1 MENSVIIS
9 SIGPRIEYYAS
20 AAGITSSVEKK
31 EYKKK
36 IINLEQNIT
45 HPQLLDIKRNLE
57 TFNLAMGEK
66 RTTEKM
72 YLERDIKYL
81 EDMENKLFTIDKNKG
96 RNFVITM
103 KQNLDNQNE
112 LDNDGI
118 TNSKQKTF
126 VKKSPNSNAYSL
138 YSSDAA

>member
-9 SIGPRIEYYAS
+9 SICPRIEYYAS
-20 AAGITSSVEKK
+20 AAGITSEVEKK

-36 IINLEQNIT
+36 LKKLEENIT

-81 EDMENKLFTIDKNKG
+81 EDIENQIFPVDKNRG
-96 RNFVITM
+96 RNFVVTM
-103 KQNLDNQNE
+103 KQNNEMIEQEQSSSEKGRSFIKVNQ
-112 LDNDGI
+112 
-118 TNSKQKTF
+118 
-126 VKKSPNSNAYSL
+126 NSNAYKV
-138 YSSDAA
+138 YSDAA

>member
-36 IINLEQNIT
+36 INNLEKNIT
-45 HPQLLDIKRNLE
+45 HPQLLEVKRNLE

-81 EDMENKLFTIDKNKG
+81 EDMESNLFSVDKNKG

-103 KQNLDNQNE
+103 KQNLENQNE

-118 TNSKQKTF
+118 SNLKQKTF

-138 YSSDAA
+138 YSNDAA

>member
-9 SIGPRIEYYAS
+9 SICPRIEYYAS
-20 AAGITSSVEKK
+20 AAGITSEVEKK

-36 IINLEQNIT
+36 LKKLEENIT

-81 EDMENKLFTIDKNKG
+81 EDIENQIFPVDKNRG
-96 RNFVITM
+96 RNFVVTM
-103 KQNLDNQNE
+103 KQNAEVFEQEQTSSEKGQGRSFIKVN
-112 LDNDGI
+112 
-118 TNSKQKTF
+118 
-126 VKKSPNSNAYSL
+126 PNSNAYKV
-138 YSSDAA
+138 YSDAA

>member
-9 SIGPRIEYYAS
+9 SICPRIEYYAS
-20 AAGITSSVEKK
+20 AAGVTNTVEKK

-36 IINLEQNIT
+36 LKKLEENIT

-81 EDMENKLFTIDKNKG
+81 EDIENQFFPVDKNRG
-96 RNFVITM
+96 RNFVVTM
-103 KQNLDNQNE
+103 KQNNEMIEPEQSSTEKGRSFIKVNQ
-112 LDNDGI
+112 
-118 TNSKQKTF
+118 
-126 VKKSPNSNAYSL
+126 NSNAYKV
-138 YSSDAA
+138 YNDAA